1 MPRITND
8 ARYAAWLAILALL
21 LALPAFGG
29 FAGIGWE
36 ASQVAGY
43 IGALACIVLAGAPLR
58 PRSSVPPALVSLRL
72 HTLLGWTALIA
83 VAVHIVGLVLADRT
97 VIEYLKPTAPVY
109 QMAGIAG
116 TALLLFLVV
125 GGLGAAR
132 RRLWQS
138 HRGFQAAHV
147 VAAYLMAC
155 LIAVHVVVTAR
166 YLGGWGR
173 RTLFVAATVSAVLML
188 LRARRP
194 PPPASAPPPAQ
205 PRRRQYR
212 RRRRPRASR
221 QLVFGRHSTLIVIAA
236 IACAVGIAALLPANV
251 DATLRE
257 PLVRRA
263 STLPLDFPHDKHG
276 AVNCLTCHHNY
287 ADGRGMEACIA
298 CHRSARADLR
308 EGVEARFHG
317 FCFDCHR
324 HPDAALQ
331 GHGPVSGCTVCHRA
345 AGLSACAAVA
355 PRRLLAA
362 CAARVAYHQIP
373 ALLGG
378 RDSEYALVGMG
389 EMRTST

>member
-1 MPRITND
+1 MPKTRID

-43 IGALACIVLAGAPLR
+43 IGALTCIALVGAPLR

-83 VAVHIVGLVLADRT
+83 VAVHILGLVLADRT
-97 VIEYLKPTAPVY
+97 VIEYLKSTAPVY

-116 TALLLFLVV
+116 TALLVFLVV
-125 GGLGAAR
+125 GGLGAPR

-147 VAAYLMAC
+147 VAAYLTAC

-194 PPPASAPPPAQ
+194 PPPAAAAPASAAAPPSAPAPASAAAPPSAAAPAVPPAP
-205 PRRRQYR
+205 PRV
-212 RRRRPRASR
+212 SR

-236 IACAVGIAALLPANV
+236 VACVIGMAALLPAKV

-317 FCFDCHR
+317 FCFQCHR
-324 HPDAALQ
+324 HPDPALQ

-345 AGLSACAAVA
+345 ADHPRA
-355 PRRLLAA
+355 P
-362 CAARVAYHQIP
+362 P
-373 ALLGG
+373 
-378 RDSEYALVGMG
+378 
-389 EMRTST
+389 

>member
-1 MPRITND
+1 MPKTRID

-43 IGALACIVLAGAPLR
+43 VGALTCIALAGAPLR

-83 VAVHIVGLVLADRT
+83 VAVHILGLVLADRT
-97 VIEYLKPTAPVY
+97 AIEYLKFTAPVY

-132 RRLWQS
+132 RRLWRS

-147 VAAYLMAC
+147 VAAYLAAC
-155 LIAVHVVVTAR
+155 LIALHVVVTAR

-194 PPPASAPPPAQ
+194 PAPAAQPAPPAAAP
-205 PRRRQYR
+205 RV
-212 RRRRPRASR
+212 SR
-221 QLVFGRHSTLIVIAA
+221 QLVFGRHSTLIVIVAL
-236 IACAVGIAALLPANV
+236 ACVAGIVALVPAKV

-331 GHGPVSGCTVCHRA
+331 GHGPVSGCSACHRA
-345 AGLSACAAVA
+345 DHPSA
-355 PRRLLAA
+355 P
-362 CAARVAYHQIP
+362 P
-373 ALLGG
+373 
-378 RDSEYALVGMG
+378 
-389 EMRTST
+389 

>member
-1 MPRITND
+1 MPKKRID
-8 ARYAAWLAILALL
+8 ARYAVWLAILALL

-43 IGALACIVLAGAPLR
+43 IGALTCVFLAGAPLR
-58 PRSSVPPALVSLRL
+58 PRNSIPPTLVSLRL
-72 HTLLGWTALIA
+72 HTLLGWTVPIA
-83 VAVHIVGLVLADRT
+83 VAVHILGLVLADHT
-97 VIEYLKPTAPVY
+97 VIQYLKFTAPLY
-109 QMAGIAG
+109 QLAGIAG

-132 RRLWQS
+132 RRLWRS

-147 VAAYLMAC
+147 VVAYVTAC
-155 LIAVHVVVTAR
+155 LIAIHIAVTAR

-173 RTLFVAATVSAVLML
+173 RTLFAAAAMGAMLML
-188 LRARRP
+188 LRSRRP
-194 PPPASAPPPAQ
+194 PPSGPAPGPTVPH
-205 PRRRQYR
+205 RVR
-212 RRRRPRASR
+212 R
-221 QLVFGRHSTLIVIAA
+221 QLVFGRHSTLIVAA
-236 IACAVGIAALLPANV
+236 AVVCCAGIVALVPAKV

-276 AVNCLTCHHNY
+276 SVNCLTCHHNY

-298 CHRSARADLR
+298 CHRSARTDLV

-324 HPDAALQ
+324 HPDAALR
-331 GHGPVSGCTVCHRA
+331 GHGPVSGCTECHRA
-345 AGLSACAAVA
+345 ARPDA
-355 PRRLLAA
+355 P
-362 CAARVAYHQIP
+362 P
-373 ALLGG
+373 
-378 RDSEYALVGMG
+378 
-389 EMRTST
+389 

>member
-1 MPRITND
+1 MSKTRID

-83 VAVHIVGLVLADRT
+83 VALHIIGLVLADRT
-97 VIEYLKPTAPVY
+97 VIEYLKLTTPVY
-109 QMAGIAG
+109 QMAGIVG
-116 TALLLFLVV
+116 TALLLFLVI
-125 GGLGAAR
+125 GGLGAVR
-132 RRLWQS
+132 RRLWHS

-147 VAAYLMAC
+147 VAAYLTAG
-155 LIAVHVVVTAR
+155 LVAVHLVVTAR

-173 RTLFVAATVSAVLML
+173 RTLFVAAAVSAVLML

-194 PPPASAPPPAQ
+194 PPPASAPALPTSAAPAPALATSVPPVP
-205 PRRRQYR
+205 PRVR
-212 RRRRPRASR
+212 R

-236 IACAVGIAALLPANV
+236 IACTIGIAALVPAKV

-257 PLVRRA
+257 PIARRT

-298 CHRSARADLR
+298 CHRSARTDLR

-324 HPDAALQ
+324 HPDAALR
-331 GHGPVSGCTVCHRA
+331 GHGPVSGCSACHRA
-345 AGLSACAAVA
+345 GS
-355 PRRLLAA
+355 PGS
-362 CAARVAYHQIP
+362 P
-373 ALLGG
+373 P
-378 RDSEYALVGMG
+378 
-389 EMRTST
+389 

>member
-1 MPRITND
+1 MSKTRID

-21 LALPAFGG
+21 LALPAFAG
-29 FAGIGWE
+29 FAGIAWE

-43 IGALACIVLAGAPLR
+43 VGALACIVLAGAPLR

-72 HTLLGWTALIA
+72 HTLLGWATLIA
-83 VAVHIVGLVLADRT
+83 VALHIIGLVLADRT
-97 VIEYLKPTAPVY
+97 VIEYLKLTAPVY

-116 TALLLFLVV
+116 TVLLLFLVV
-125 GGLGAAR
+125 GGLGAVR
-132 RRLWQS
+132 RRLWHS

-147 VAAYLMAC
+147 VAAYLAAG
-155 LIAVHVVVTAR
+155 LVAVHVVVTAR

-173 RTLFVAATVSAVLML
+173 RTLFVAAAVSAVLML

-194 PPPASAPPPAQ
+194 PPPASASAPPVPL
-205 PRRRQYR
+205 RVR
-212 RRRRPRASR
+212 R

-236 IACAVGIAALLPANV
+236 IACAIGIAALVPAKV

-257 PLVRRA
+257 PIARRT

-298 CHRSARADLR
+298 CHRSARTDLR

-324 HPDAALQ
+324 HPDAALR
-331 GHGPVSGCTVCHRA
+331 GHGPVSGCSACHRA
-345 AGLSACAAVA
+345 GS
-355 PRRLLAA
+355 PGS
-362 CAARVAYHQIP
+362 P
-373 ALLGG
+373 P
-378 RDSEYALVGMG
+378 
-389 EMRTST
+389 

>member
-1 MPRITND
+1 MLITND
-8 ARYAAWLAILALL
+8 ARYAAWLALLALL

-43 IGALACIVLAGAPLR
+43 IGALTCVLLAGAPLR
-58 PRSSVPPALVSLRL
+58 PRNSVPPALVSLRL

-83 VAVHIVGLVLADRT
+83 VAVHILGLVLADRT
-97 VIEYLKPTAPVY
+97 VIEYLKFTTPLY

-116 TALLLFLVV
+116 TALLSFLVI

-132 RRLWQS
+132 RRLWRS

-147 VAAYLMAC
+147 VAAYVTAC
-155 LIAVHVVVTAR
+155 LIAVHVAVTAR

-173 RTLFVAATVSAVLML
+173 RTLFVAATMSAMFML
-188 LRARRP
+188 LRARRTP
-194 PPPASAPPPAQ
+194 PPGPATSPTPASASAPGPAAV
-205 PRRRQYR
+205 PHRVR
-212 RRRRPRASR
+212 R
-221 QLVFGRHSTLIVIAA
+221 QLVFGRHSTLIVAAA
-236 IACAVGIAALLPANV
+236 IVCAAGIAALVPAKV

-331 GHGPVSGCTVCHRA
+331 GHGPVSGCTQCHRA
-345 AGLSACAAVA
+345 ASSGA
-355 PRRLLAA
+355 P
-362 CAARVAYHQIP
+362 P
-373 ALLGG
+373 
-378 RDSEYALVGMG
+378 
-389 EMRTST
+389 

>member
-1 MPRITND
+1 MPKTRID

-36 ASQVAGY
+36 ASQMAGY
-43 IGALACIVLAGAPLR
+43 IGALTCIALAGAPLR

-83 VAVHIVGLVLADRT
+83 VAVHILGLVLADRT
-97 VIEYLKPTAPVY
+97 VIEYLKFTTPIY

-132 RRLWQS
+132 RRLWRS

-147 VAAYLMAC
+147 VAAYLTAC
-155 LIAVHVVVTAR
+155 LIAMHVVVTAR

-173 RTLFVAATVSAVLML
+173 RTLFVAAVASAVLML

-194 PPPASAPPPAQ
+194 PAPAALPAAAS
-205 PRRRQYR
+205 RV
-212 RRRRPRASR
+212 SR

-236 IACAVGIAALLPANV
+236 VACAIGIAALVPAKV

-257 PLVRRA
+257 PLARRA

-287 ADGRGMEACIA
+287 ADGRGMEACIE

-308 EGVEARFHG
+308 EGAEARFHG

-331 GHGPVSGCTVCHRA
+331 GHGPVSGCSVCHRA
-345 AGLSACAAVA
+345 GHPSAT
-355 PRRLLAA
+355 P
-362 CAARVAYHQIP
+362 
-373 ALLGG
+373 
-378 RDSEYALVGMG
+378 
-389 EMRTST
+389 